1 MLIGSEVNIQPD
13 GSLDYADEV
22 LAELDW
28 VNASVHSSFR
38 IGEKR
43 MTERI
48 MAAMD
53 NPTSTRSA
61 IRPGG

>member
-13 GSLDYADEV
+13 GSLDYSDEV

-38 IGEKR
+38 MGR
-43 MTERI
+43 R
-48 MAAMD
+48 
-53 NPTSTRSA
+53 R
-61 IRPGG
+61 